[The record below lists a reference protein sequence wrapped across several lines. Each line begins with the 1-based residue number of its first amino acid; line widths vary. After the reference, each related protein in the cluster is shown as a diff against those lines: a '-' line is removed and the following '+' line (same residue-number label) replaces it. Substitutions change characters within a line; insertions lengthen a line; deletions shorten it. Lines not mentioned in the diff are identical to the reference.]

1 MKKFMKVM
9 LCIVGG
15 SIVLAA
21 VLWLCL
27 DYVSNYQKTT
37 CDTSVSPDGQYELL
51 LQAVGEPDWPFG
63 SASGRLLL
71 KKDGKKIGCRN
82 FELKNDGAPIGKS
95 CWTVTWYDDYVEVVL
110 SAKEQGDEKLVMD
123 LK

>member
-15 SIVLAA
+15 CIALVV

-27 DYVSNYQKTT
+27 DYVSNYRKTT

-63 SASGRLLL
+63 LASGRLLL
-71 KKDGKKIGCRN
+71 KK
-82 FELKNDGAPIGKS
+82 
-95 CWTVTWYDDYVEVVL
+95 T
-110 SAKEQGDEKLVMD
+110 AKR
-123 LK
+123 

>member
-15 SIVLAA
+15 CIALVV

-82 FELKNDGAPIGKS
+82 FELKNDGAPIGK
-95 CWTVTWYDDYVEVVL
+95 
-110 SAKEQGDEKLVMD
+110 EQGDEKLVMD